1 MMAASVI
8 HRGEIAR
15 EEAIRMAVCKEIRQS
30 VDVKAPVEVANREWT
45 QFIFY
50 AVYYRPPGP
59 DESEAEP
66 GAGFIRME
74 AIDDQTTRVTVDL
87 NYCAHYEGTT
97 DSEEIGK
104 AEQHLRLTLGR
115 YKRFIESTKEKR
127 FVRDAYEAV
136 QELDEPAKA

>member
-1 MMAASVI
+1 M
-8 HRGEIAR
+8 
-15 EEAIRMAVCKEIRQS
+15 
-30 VDVKAPVEVANREWT
+30 
-45 QFIFY
+45 
-50 AVYYRPPGP
+50 YYRPLGA

-66 GAGFIRME
+66 DAGFIRME

-87 NYCAHYEGTT
+87 NYCAHYEGIT

-104 AEQHLRLTLGR
+104 VEQHLRLTLGR

-136 QELDEPAKA
+136 QDLDEPAKA